1 MKLEEKSYDAASRQM
16 IEKAKADGTEIV
28 WDRYEAQQP
37 QCGFGELGVCCRN
50 CLQGPC
56 RINPFGEPSTG
67 ICGASADTI
76 VARNLVRMTA
86 GGAATHV
93 DHAFESVEMLQQTAA
108 GTVPYQ
114 IKDEAKLKAV
124 AASLGIE
131 PEGKEINA
139 LAKEVADVAF
149 ADFAPGKETMR
160 WLEASAPPERVETWR
175 NLGILPR
182 DPDMEIRRVMHQT
195 TMGVDADPVSLLLAT
210 AKLGLVDCYSGL
222 KLGTDIQDIVFGT
235 PQPVKSEAN
244 LGVLEKDMVN
254 IVVHGHIP
262 FLSEKIVEWARKLEG
277 EAISTGARG
286 IKLSGLCCTGNEV
299 LMRQGVAPAGNY
311 LSQELAIV
319 TGAVDL
325 MVVDVQC
332 IMPALAQVASCYHT
346 KLVTTHEIGK
356 IPGAEHV
363 PFAAETADEDAARIV
378 RMGIENFKNRDMAR
392 VQIPA
397 NRVEVWGGFSV
408 EAIVGALAQVDAEN
422 PLKPLVDGIVAGN
435 VRGAAGVVGCN
446 NARFTQDKVI
456 VNLVKELLK
465 NDVLVVATGCVAHAL
480 GKAGIM
486 SPEGAKKYAGEGLL
500 AVLTAVGEAAGLGG
514 PLPPVLHMGSCV
526 DNSRIGDLLIA
537 LAGYLGVAVKDL
549 PVAASAPEL
558 AHEKAVSIG
567 TWAVDMGLFTHV
579 GMAPFCLGGPTVAKV
594 LTDDIEGLVGGKFY
608 VEPDPVKA
616 AEGIIA
622 HIDAKR
628 TGLGI

>member
-86 GGAATHV
+86 GGAAAHV

-124 AASLGIE
+124 AASLGIGS
-131 PEGKEINA
+131 EGKETNA

-149 ADFAPGKETMR
+149 ADFTPGKETMR
-160 WLEASAPPERVETWR
+160 WLEASAPSERVETWR

-195 TMGVDADPVSLLLAT
+195 TMGVDADPVSLLLAV

-277 EAISTGARG
+277 EAISTGAKG

-356 IPGAEHV
+356 IPGAEYV
-363 PFAAETADEDAARIV
+363 PFAAETANEDAARIV

-397 NRVEVWGGFSV
+397 NKVEVWGGFSV
-408 EAIVGALAQVDAEN
+408 EAIVGALAQVV
-422 PLKPLVDGIVAGN
+422 LKIRSSRWSTASL
-435 VRGAAGVVGCN
+435 R
-446 NARFTQDKVI
+446 
-456 VNLVKELLK
+456 
-465 NDVLVVATGCVAHAL
+465 ATC
-480 GKAGIM
+480 
-486 SPEGAKKYAGEGLL
+486 
-500 AVLTAVGEAAGLGG
+500 AVLRVSSAAITR
-514 PLPPVLHMGSCV
+514 VSRRTKSSSTWSRSC
-526 DNSRIGDLLIA
+526 
-537 LAGYLGVAVKDL
+537 
-549 PVAASAPEL
+549 
-558 AHEKAVSIG
+558 
-567 TWAVDMGLFTHV
+567 
-579 GMAPFCLGGPTVAKV
+579 
-594 LTDDIEGLVGGKFY
+594 
-608 VEPDPVKA
+608 
-616 AEGIIA
+616 
-622 HIDAKR
+622 
-628 TGLGI
+628 